1 LGPDAASALTPV
13 AGIPNDAAATA
24 PQQRPARRLSLR
36 PSQPHAPTRTP
47 RATGTEATM
56 SEESHGWQMLE
67 YEGFE
72 IHLSPRPKQSGESRF
87 THIGYVCHLG
97 ADPAIPGHVMPFHAD
112 GEEWFASME
121 EARYEAVHTG
131 RSIVDG
137 THPDLSVLSLVTGG
151 V

>member
-1 LGPDAASALTPV
+1 
-13 AGIPNDAAATA
+13 
-24 PQQRPARRLSLR
+24 
-36 PSQPHAPTRTP
+36 
-47 RATGTEATM
+47 M
-56 SEESHGWQMLE
+56 SEEIHGWQMLE

-72 IHLSPRPKQSGESRF
+72 IHLSPRPKQPGESRF
-87 THIGYVCHLG
+87 TYMGYVCHPG
-97 ADPAIPGHVMPFHAD
+97 ADPAIPGHVVPFHAD

-121 EARYEAVHTG
+121 EARYEAVHKG